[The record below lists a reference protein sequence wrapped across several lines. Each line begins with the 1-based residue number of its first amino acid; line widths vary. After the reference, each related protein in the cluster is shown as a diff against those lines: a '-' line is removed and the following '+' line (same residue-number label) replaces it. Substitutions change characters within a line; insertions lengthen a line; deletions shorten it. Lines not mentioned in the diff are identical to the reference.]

1 MINAL
6 EAKKL
11 YDESGHEVDEF
22 LKRYVEPEVIN
33 AAKQGKRS
41 AIIFLGSL
49 ERYHDLNRAIK
60 PIHKGVMA
68 KLQTLGYTTRIDLY
82 GDYYVPRGLQNDD
95 GGGPEHCNYGMIIGG
110 W

>member
-1 MINAL
+1 MNYAIGFLSAL
-6 EAKKL
+6 IISALLIPLVKRFATSLGAVDNPK
-11 YDESGHEVDEF
+11 ES
-22 LKRYVEPEVIN
+22 LRK
-33 AAKQGKRS
+33 
-41 AIIFLGSL
+41 
-49 ERYHDLNRAIK
+49 
-60 PIHKGVMA
+60 IHKGVMA